1 MLEEDYEAKPVS
13 SKSEMKGNRL
23 IEEIVT
29 LSSSEEVMSPNLEEN
44 QDETITTVLALL
56 GSIMEMGSFQRDEKE
71 EKVLR
76 TLILPS
82 LQTIASSDSDISLR
96 EMASDVALMIM
107 VRGQNGKRKSQGAQV
122 EESVKTQVGSGHLGR
137 Q

>member
-1 MLEEDYEAKPVS
+1 MLQEDYEAKPVVP
-13 SKSEMKGNRL
+13 KSEVKGNRL
-23 IEEIVT
+23 IEEIVN
-29 LSSSEEVMSPNLEEN
+29 LSSSEEDSNPNLEEN

-107 VRGQNGKRKSQGAQV
+107 VRGQNGKRKNQGAHA
-122 EESVKTQVGSGHLGR
+122 EDGVKTQVASGDLGC